1 MNHTH
6 ELIEKHYRSINRGFK
21 STKKNRKIKQGDLE
35 MKKKTILSALATAG
49 VIVTLAA
56 CGNGNEES
64 NGSNAEDTT
73 IKIGASNV
81 PHAEI
86 LEFVQPILEEEGI
99 TLDITTYNDYVIPNV
114 ALDEGEIDANYFQ
127 HIPFFDAAVEENG
140 YDFVNAGSIHIEPL
154 AIFSQRYESLDD
166 VEDGATVLVSNNQ
179 ADWGRVIGIFQEAGL
194 VTVKDGVD
202 LTTATFEDIDEN
214 PKNLV
219 FEYENDPALMTTLY
233 QQDEAELIAI
243 NSNFAVDQD
252 ISPIDDSV
260 AIESTS
266 SPYANIIAVRSE
278 DAEDPAILK
287 LVETLKSKEVQD
299 FILEELD
306 GAVVPV
312 TE

>member
-1 MNHTH
+1 
-6 ELIEKHYRSINRGFK
+6 
-21 STKKNRKIKQGDLE
+21 

-56 CGNGNEES
+56 CGNGNENEES

-299 FILEELD
+299 FIIEEWD

>member
-1 MNHTH
+1 
-6 ELIEKHYRSINRGFK
+6 
-21 STKKNRKIKQGDLE
+21 
-35 MKKKTILSALATAG
+35 MKKKTILSALVTTG
-49 VIVTLAA
+49 VLLTLTA
-56 CGNGNEES
+56 CGSEGSDEASSETGGSAAEE
-64 NGSNAEDTT
+64 TT

-86 LEFVQPILEEEGI
+86 LEFVEPILEEEGI

-127 HIPFFDAAVEENG
+127 HVPFFEAAVKENG
-140 YDFVNAGSIHIEPL
+140 YDFVNAGSIHIEPI
-154 AIFSQRYESLDD
+154 AIFSQRYKSLDE
-166 VEDGATVLVSNNQ
+166 VKDGATVLVSNNQ
-179 ADWGRVIGIFQEAGL
+179 SDWGRILAIFQEAGL

-202 LTTATFEDIDEN
+202 LTTATFDDIDEN

-219 FEYENDPALMTTLY
+219 FEYDNDPALMTTLY

-260 AIESTS
+260 ALESSS
-266 SPYANIIAVRSE
+266 SPYGNIIAVRSE

-287 LVETLKSKEVQD
+287 LVETLKSKEVQE
-299 FILEELD
+299 FILEEWD

-312 TE
+312 DRKSVV

>member
-1 MNHTH
+1 
-6 ELIEKHYRSINRGFK
+6 
-21 STKKNRKIKQGDLE
+21 

-278 DAEDPAILK
+278 DAEDSAILK

-299 FILEELD
+299 FILEEWD

>member
-1 MNHTH
+1 
-6 ELIEKHYRSINRGFK
+6 
-21 STKKNRKIKQGDLE
+21 

-278 DAEDPAILK
+278 DAKDPAILK

-299 FILEELD
+299 FIIEEWD

>member
-1 MNHTH
+1 
-6 ELIEKHYRSINRGFK
+6 
-21 STKKNRKIKQGDLE
+21 
-35 MKKKTILSALATAG
+35 MKKKTILSALVTTG
-49 VIVTLAA
+49 VLLTLTA
-56 CGNGNEES
+56 CGSEGSDEASSETGGSAAEE
-64 NGSNAEDTT
+64 TT

-86 LEFVQPILEEEGI
+86 LEFVEPILEEEGI

-127 HIPFFDAAVEENG
+127 HVPFFEAAVKENG
-140 YDFVNAGSIHIEPL
+140 YDFVNAGSIHIEPI
-154 AIFSQRYESLDD
+154 AIFSQRYKSLDE
-166 VEDGATVLVSNNQ
+166 VKDGATVLVSNNQ
-179 ADWGRVIGIFQEAGL
+179 SDWGRILAIFQEAGL

-202 LTTATFEDIDEN
+202 LTTATFDDIDEN

-219 FEYENDPALMTTLY
+219 FEYDNDPALMTTLY

-260 AIESTS
+260 AIESSS
-266 SPYANIIAVRSE
+266 SPYGNIIAVRSE

-287 LVETLKSKEVQD
+287 LVETLKSKEVQE
-299 FILEELD
+299 FILEEWD

>member
-1 MNHTH
+1 
-6 ELIEKHYRSINRGFK
+6 
-21 STKKNRKIKQGDLE
+21 

-64 NGSNAEDTT
+64 NGSNTEDTT

-299 FILEELD
+299 FIIEEWD

>member
-1 MNHTH
+1 
-6 ELIEKHYRSINRGFK
+6 
-21 STKKNRKIKQGDLE
+21 
-35 MKKKTILSALATAG
+35 MKKKTILSALVTTG
-49 VIVTLAA
+49 VLLTLTA
-56 CGNGNEES
+56 CGSEGSDEASSETGGSAAEE
-64 NGSNAEDTT
+64 TT

-86 LEFVQPILEEEGI
+86 LEFVEPILEEEGI

-127 HIPFFDAAVEENG
+127 HIPFFEAAVEENG
-140 YDFVNAGSIHIEPL
+140 YDFVNAGSIHIEPI
-154 AIFSQRYESLDD
+154 AIFSQRYKSLDE

-179 ADWGRVIGIFQEAGL
+179 SDWGRILAIFQEAGL

-202 LTTATFEDIDEN
+202 LTTATFDDIDEN

-219 FEYENDPALMTTLY
+219 FEYDNDPALMTTLY

-260 AIESTS
+260 ALESSS
-266 SPYANIIAVRSE
+266 SPYGNIIAVRSE

-287 LVETLKSKEVQD
+287 LVETLKSKEVQE
-299 FILEELD
+299 FILEEWD

>member
-1 MNHTH
+1 
-6 ELIEKHYRSINRGFK
+6 
-21 STKKNRKIKQGDLE
+21 

-266 SPYANIIAVRSE
+266 SPYGNIIAVRSE

-299 FILEELD
+299 FIIEEWD

>member
-1 MNHTH
+1 
-6 ELIEKHYRSINRGFK
+6 
-21 STKKNRKIKQGDLE
+21 

-114 ALDEGEIDANYFQ
+114 ALDEGENDANYFQ

-299 FILEELD
+299 FILEEWD

>member
-1 MNHTH
+1 
-6 ELIEKHYRSINRGFK
+6 
-21 STKKNRKIKQGDLE
+21 
-35 MKKKTILSALATAG
+35 MKKKTILSALVTTG
-49 VIVTLAA
+49 VLLTLTA
-56 CGNGNEES
+56 CGSEGSDEASSETGGSAAEE
-64 NGSNAEDTT
+64 TT

-86 LEFVQPILEEEGI
+86 LEFIEPILEEEGI

-127 HIPFFDAAVEENG
+127 HVPFFEAAVKENG
-140 YDFVNAGSIHIEPL
+140 YDFVNAGSIHIEPI
-154 AIFSQRYESLDD
+154 AIFSQRYKSLDE
-166 VEDGATVLVSNNQ
+166 VKDGATVLVSNNQ
-179 ADWGRVIGIFQEAGL
+179 SDWGRILAIFQEAGL

-202 LTTATFEDIDEN
+202 LTTATFDDIDEN

-219 FEYENDPALMTTLY
+219 FEYDNDPALMTTLY

-260 AIESTS
+260 ALESSS
-266 SPYANIIAVRSE
+266 SPYGNIIAVRSE

-287 LVETLKSKEVQD
+287 LVETLKSEEVQE
-299 FILEELD
+299 FILEEWD

>member
-1 MNHTH
+1 
-6 ELIEKHYRSINRGFK
+6 
-21 STKKNRKIKQGDLE
+21 
-35 MKKKTILSALATAG
+35 MKKKTILSALVTTG
-49 VIVTLAA
+49 VVLTLVA
-56 CGNGNEES
+56 CGNE
-64 NGSNAEDTT
+64 GSNESSGSGTEETT

-86 LEFVQPILEEEGI
+86 LEFAQPILEEEGI
-99 TLDITTYNDYVIPNV
+99 TLDITTYNDYVVPNV

-154 AIFSQRYESLDD
+154 AIFSQRYESLED

-202 LTTATFEDIDEN
+202 LTTATFDDIDKN
-214 PKNLV
+214 SKNLK

-252 ISPIDDSV
+252 ISPLDDSI
-260 AIESTS
+260 AIESSS

-287 LVETLKSKEVQD
+287 LIEVLKSEEVQD
-299 FILEELD
+299 FILEEWD

-312 TE
+312 KE

>member
-1 MNHTH
+1 
-6 ELIEKHYRSINRGFK
+6 
-21 STKKNRKIKQGDLE
+21 

-154 AIFSQRYESLDD
+154 AIFSQRYESLED

-299 FILEELD
+299 FIIEEWD

>member
-1 MNHTH
+1 
-6 ELIEKHYRSINRGFK
+6 
-21 STKKNRKIKQGDLE
+21 
-35 MKKKTILSALATAG
+35 MKKKTILSALVTTG
-49 VIVTLAA
+49 VVLTLAA
-56 CGNGNEES
+56 CGNE
-64 NGSNAEDTT
+64 GSNESSGSGTEETT

-86 LEFVQPILEEEGI
+86 LEFAQPILEEEGI

-154 AIFSQRYESLDD
+154 AIFSQRYESLED

-202 LTTATFEDIDEN
+202 LTTATFDDIDEN
-214 PKNLV
+214 PKNLK

-252 ISPIDDSV
+252 ISPLDDSI
-260 AIESTS
+260 AIESSS

-287 LVETLKSKEVQD
+287 LIEVLKSEEVQD
-299 FILEELD
+299 FILEEWD

-312 TE
+312 KE

>member
-1 MNHTH
+1 
-6 ELIEKHYRSINRGFK
+6 
-21 STKKNRKIKQGDLE
+21 
-35 MKKKTILSALATAG
+35 MKKKTLLSALVTTG
-49 VIVTLAA
+49 VVLTLAA
-56 CGNGNEES
+56 CGSEES
-64 NGSNAEDTT
+64 KNESTGSGSEDTT

-86 LEFVQPILEEEGI
+86 LEFAEPILEEEGI
-99 TLDITTYNDYVIPNV
+99 KLDITTYNDYVIPNV

-154 AIFSQRYESLDD
+154 AIFSQRYESLDE

-179 ADWGRVIGIFQEAGL
+179 SDWGRVIGIFQEAGL
-194 VTVKDGVD
+194 VTIKDGVD
-202 LTTATFEDIDEN
+202 LTTATFDDIDKN
-214 PKNLV
+214 SKNLK

-252 ISPIDDSV
+252 ISPLEDSI
-260 AIESTS
+260 AIESSS

-287 LVETLKSKEVQD
+287 LVEVLKSKEVQD
-299 FILEELD
+299 FILEEWD

>member
-1 MNHTH
+1 
-6 ELIEKHYRSINRGFK
+6 
-21 STKKNRKIKQGDLE
+21 
-35 MKKKTILSALATAG
+35 MKKKNILSALVTTG
-49 VIVTLAA
+49 VVLTLAA
-56 CGNGNEES
+56 CGSE
-64 NGSNAEDTT
+64 GSNDANSETSGSAGEKTT

-86 LEFVQPILEEEGI
+86 LEFAQPILEEEGI

-127 HIPFFDAAVEENG
+127 HIPFFEAAVEENG
-140 YDFVNAGSIHIEPL
+140 YDFVNAGAIHIEPL
-154 AIFSQRYESLDD
+154 GIFSQRYESLDD

-202 LTTATFEDIDEN
+202 LTTATFDDIDKN
-214 PKNLV
+214 SKNLK

-252 ISPIDDSV
+252 ISPLEDSI
-260 AIESTS
+260 AIESSS

-287 LVETLKSKEVQD
+287 LVEVLKSKEVQD
-299 FILEELD
+299 FILEEWD

>member
-1 MNHTH
+1 
-6 ELIEKHYRSINRGFK
+6 
-21 STKKNRKIKQGDLE
+21 
-35 MKKKTILSALATAG
+35 MKKKTILSALVTTG
-49 VIVTLAA
+49 VLLTLTA
-56 CGNGNEES
+56 CGSEGSDEASSETGGSAAEE
-64 NGSNAEDTT
+64 TT

-86 LEFVQPILEEEGI
+86 LEFVEPILEEEGI

-127 HIPFFDAAVEENG
+127 HVPFFEAAVKENG
-140 YDFVNAGSIHIEPL
+140 YDFVNAGSIHIEPI
-154 AIFSQRYESLDD
+154 AIFSQRYKSLDE
-166 VEDGATVLVSNNQ
+166 VKDGATVLVSNNQ
-179 ADWGRVIGIFQEAGL
+179 SDWGRILAIFQEAGL

-202 LTTATFEDIDEN
+202 LTTATFDDIDEN

-219 FEYENDPALMTTLY
+219 FEYDNDPALMTTLY

-260 AIESTS
+260 ALESSS
-266 SPYANIIAVRSE
+266 SPYGNIIAVRSE

-287 LVETLKSKEVQD
+287 LVETLKSKEVQE
-299 FILEELD
+299 FILEEWD
-306 GAVVPV
+306 GAVVPA
-312 TE
+312 

>member
-1 MNHTH
+1 
-6 ELIEKHYRSINRGFK
+6 
-21 STKKNRKIKQGDLE
+21 
-35 MKKKTILSALATAG
+35 MKKKNILSALVTTG
-49 VIVTLAA
+49 VVLTLAA
-56 CGNGNEES
+56 CGSE
-64 NGSNAEDTT
+64 GSNDANSETSGSAGEKTT

-86 LEFVQPILEEEGI
+86 LEFAQPILEEEGI

-127 HIPFFDAAVEENG
+127 HIPFFEAAVEENG
-140 YDFVNAGSIHIEPL
+140 YDFVNAGAIHIEPL
-154 AIFSQRYESLDD
+154 GIFSQRYESLDD

-202 LTTATFEDIDEN
+202 LTTATFDDIDEN
-214 PKNLV
+214 SKDLV

-252 ISPIDDSV
+252 ISPIDDSI
-260 AIESTS
+260 ALESSS

-287 LVETLKSKEVQD
+287 LVEVLKSKEVQD
-299 FILEELD
+299 FILEEWD